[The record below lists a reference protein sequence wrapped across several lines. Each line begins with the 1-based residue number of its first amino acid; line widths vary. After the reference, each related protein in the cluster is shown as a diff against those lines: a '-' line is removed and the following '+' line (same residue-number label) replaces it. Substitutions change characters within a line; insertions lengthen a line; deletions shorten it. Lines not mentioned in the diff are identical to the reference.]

1 MVSKLGFV
9 KYETYCLNIFAKAEK
24 VPYIEI

>member
-1 MVSKLGFV
+1 MVSKLKFV
-9 KYETYCLNIFAKAEK
+9 KYETQRLNIFAKAEK